1 MDENE
6 EQPQESRFEKN
17 KQSSNSIFGSLV
29 LIFMAIISL
38 YLNEK
43 TAINFNKELDE
54 LQADATLIQG
64 KIKPRH
70 RVIDPIFHI
79 ESDDL
84 ILKRTVLIYQW
95 KEYTHKSNSS
105 HQILLY
111 NYKKGWSQFY
121 DSSSSFN
128 EPQGHYN
135 PPPKYETKIFVTDA
149 NIDKYYIDKTI
160 IKQIDNF
167 KEFHNKKE
175 VNSLYIGKDSNQPS
189 VGDLKIIY
197 SFVPATTYTILG
209 KLQDKNIIPF
219 QTTDGNSFIFLQ
231 KGNIDKK
238 TILQEKINIDNSFTW
253 IFRAIGLLLFIFG
266 VTGLVTRLQKE
277 KK

>member
-29 LIFMAIISL
+29 LLFMAITSL

-43 TAINFNKELDE
+43 TAINFNKEIDE

-64 KIKPRH
+64 EIKPRH

-79 ESDDL
+79 ESDGL
-84 ILKRTVLIYQW
+84 ILKREVIIYQW

-111 NYKKGWSQFY
+111 DYKKGWSQFY
-121 DSSSSFN
+121 DNSSSFN

-135 PPPKYETKIFVTDA
+135 PPPKYETELFVTDA
-149 NIDKYYIDKTI
+149 TIDKYYIDKTV

-167 KEFHNKKE
+167 KKFHNKKG
-175 VNSLYIGKDSNQPS
+175 VNSLYIGKDSNHPS

-209 KLQDKNIIPF
+209 KLQNQNIIPF
-219 QTTDGNSFIFLQ
+219 QTTDGNNFIFLHEG
-231 KGNIDKK
+231 KIDKK
-238 TILQEKINIDNSFTW
+238 TILQEKIDTDNSFTW

-266 VTGLVTRLQKE
+266 IIGLVTRVQKR

>member
-29 LIFMAIISL
+29 LLFMAIISL

-43 TAINFNKELDE
+43 TAINFNKEIDE
-54 LQADATLIQG
+54 LQAGATLIQG
-64 KIKPRH
+64 EIKPRH
-70 RVIDPIFHI
+70 RIIDPIFHI
-79 ESDDL
+79 ESDGL
-84 ILKRTVLIYQW
+84 ILKREVIIYQW

-111 NYKKGWSQFY
+111 DYKKGWSQFY
-121 DSSSSFN
+121 DNSSSFN

-135 PPPKYETKIFVTDA
+135 PPPKYETELFVTDA
-149 NIDKYYIDKTI
+149 TIDKYYIDKTV

-167 KEFHNKKE
+167 KKFHNKKG
-175 VNSLYIGKDSNQPS
+175 VNSLYIGKDSNHPS

-197 SFVPATTYTILG
+197 SFVPATTYTVLG
-209 KLQDKNIIPF
+209 KLQNQNIIPF
-219 QTTDGNSFIFLQ
+219 QTTDGNSFIFLHDG
-231 KGNIDKK
+231 KIDKK
-238 TILQEKINIDNSFTW
+238 TILQEKIDTDNSFTW

-266 VTGLVTRLQKE
+266 ITGLVTRVQKR